1 MGKIKMFEEENKTY
15 VNNETQADKKNFK
28 ERLEDFGDKRM
39 VSGRI
44 TENSARSTFHISKDI
59 LEKLENLVNHIE
71 ATTSLESKLHEDMTV
86 REVRDMRIYAKG
98 FKSKFVGFALAQ
110 AMDEYEA
117 DMGVIPETERV
128 RYKVADGT
136 YHRSFLFKENNILY
150 LLTQN
155 NRGYEVECYTSEETP
170 ENEIR
175 AKFESYV
182 ERAKSQSKK

>member
-1 MGKIKMFEEENKTY
+1 
-15 VNNETQADKKNFK
+15 
-28 ERLEDFGDKRM
+28 M

-175 AKFESYV
+175 AKFQSYV
-182 ERAKSQSKK
+182 ERANK